1 MTLFF
6 ELIFG
11 EETEFYQTLLN
22 EDLIDETLDINL
34 YSNLHIVFNYYKC
47 NAISDKL
54 KEVLSELNKYCGNLD
69 EEAFELLKTIYWEF
83 ISSLNSPEYIAKP
96 IF

>member
-22 EDLIDETLDINL
+22 EDLIDETFGYQFVL
-34 YSNLHIVFNYYKC
+34 NLHIVFQLLQVQRNIQ
-47 NAISDKL
+47 IS
-54 KEVLSELNKYCGNLD
+54 
-69 EEAFELLKTIYWEF
+69 
-83 ISSLNSPEYIAKP
+83 
-96 IF
+96 

>member
-22 EDLIDETLDINL
+22 EDLIDESFGYQFVLEPTYCFSIITSATQ
-34 YSNLHIVFNYYKC
+34 YP
-47 NAISDKL
+47 DKL
-54 KEVLSELNKYCGNLD
+54 KEVLLSELNKYCGNLD
-69 EEAFELLKTIYWEF
+69 DQAFELLKNNLLENLF
-83 ISSLNSPEYIAKP
+83 QV
-96 IF
+96 

>member
-22 EDLIDETLDINL
+22 EDLIDETFDINL
-34 YSNLHIVFNYYKC
+34 YSNLHIVFQLLQVQRNIQ
-47 NAISDKL
+47 IS
-54 KEVLSELNKYCGNLD
+54 
-69 EEAFELLKTIYWEF
+69 
-83 ISSLNSPEYIAKP
+83 
-96 IF
+96 

>member
-22 EDLIDETLDINL
+22 EDLIDETFGYQFVLEPTYCFSIITSATQ
-34 YSNLHIVFNYYKC
+34 YP
-47 NAISDKL
+47 DKL
-54 KEVLSELNKYCGNLD
+54 KEVLLSELNKYCGNLD
-69 EEAFELLKTIYWEF
+69 DQAFELLKNNLLGIFKFEF
-83 ISSLNSPEYIAKP
+83 T
-96 IF
+96 

>member
-1 MTLFF
+1 MNQLKRHHEYVQHDLEMTLFF

-22 EDLIDETLDINL
+22 EDLIDRNFDINL

-47 NAISDKL
+47 NAISR
-54 KEVLSELNKYCGNLD
+54 
-69 EEAFELLKTIYWEF
+69 
-83 ISSLNSPEYIAKP
+83 
-96 IF
+96 